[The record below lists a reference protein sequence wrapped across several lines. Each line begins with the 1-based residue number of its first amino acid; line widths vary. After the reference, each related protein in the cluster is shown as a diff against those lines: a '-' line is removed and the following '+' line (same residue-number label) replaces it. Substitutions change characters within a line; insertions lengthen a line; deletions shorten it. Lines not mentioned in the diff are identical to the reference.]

1 MKVSHNSAFS
11 SLFNS
16 FNFYIFI
23 TRNLARITLNLQH
36 STMTRVSPT
45 NHQCQVSL
53 ISEDLVS
60 TVLGSQ
66 LILRVQLP
74 VQWAFCAC
82 SSPLSFSTLKLI
94 YSELK
99 DEGSWTE
106 LEVIL
111 TNASVHN
118 HPTVGSWQ
126 GEVMVSL
133 VNNCIHD
140 VYLIIE

>member
-1 MKVSHNSAFS
+1 MS
-11 SLFNS
+11 SKPD
-16 FNFYIFI
+16 I
-23 TRNLARITLNLQH
+23 
-36 STMTRVSPT
+36 
-45 NHQCQVSL
+45 
-53 ISEDLVS
+53 
-60 TVLGSQ
+60 LGFGSKSSGFTAD
-66 LILRVQLP
+66 LRVQLP

-82 SSPLSFSTLKLI
+82 SSHLSFSNLKLI

-99 DEGSWTE
+99 DEGSWTELEVILTNAE